1 MIKIINGDILKA
13 KEEIIG
19 HQVNC
24 MGVMGSGLALQ
35 IKQQH
40 PKAYEVYKELVT
52 EAEKEKSVRFL
63 LGKSLVVE
71 SNGKYIANLFGQYT
85 YGKIG
90 QYTLMNALEN
100 SLKNLKAFA
109 LQHGLTVA
117 LPVKLGSDRGGADW
131 NEVLKLIELV
141 FKGHEDILTLYK
153 YKG

>member
-1 MIKIINGDILKA
+1 MIKIIDGDLLQA
-13 KEEIIG
+13 KEDIIA

-24 MGVMGSGLALQ
+24 MGVMGSGVALQ
-35 IKQQH
+35 IKKQH
-40 PKAYEVYKELVT
+40 PKAYEVYKELVN

-71 SNGKYIANLFGQYT
+71 SNGKHIANLFGQYT

-100 SLKNLKAFA
+100 ALKNLKSFA
-109 LQHGLTVA
+109 LQHELTIA
-117 LPVKLGSDRGGADW
+117 LPYKIGSDRGGADW
-131 NEVLKLIELV
+131 NEVLALIERV
-141 FKGHEDILTLYK
+141 FEGHEDIITLYR